1 MEVVGVVAAVPA
13 LIKLVVQTGS
23 LIRDC
28 LSASRFSKAAKGLD
42 GQLSVLQEILNSV
55 NAKWSSNGRA
65 LPSAAELRSL
75 GPVLEALRE
84 ELESLN
90 RLLAKAV
97 APGFFTR
104 IRMAITGFDK
114 QLKEHMSRIESI
126 KALMTLKMAE
136 GIYAS
141 VTGKH
146 LQHLLPAMTNGLKS
160 NRTPQI
166 H

>member
-13 LIKLVVQTGS
+13 LIELVVHSGS

-28 LSASRFSKAAKGLD
+28 LNASHFFKAVKGLD
-42 GQLSVLQEILNSV
+42 GQLSVLQEILNSI
-55 NAKWSSNGRA
+55 NAKWSTIGRA

-97 APGFFTR
+97 APRFLIR
-104 IRMAITGFDK
+104 ARMAINGFEK
-114 QLKEHMSRIESI
+114 QLKERMSRIERI
-126 KALMTLKMAE
+126 KTLMTLKMAE

-141 VTGKH
+141 VTGKY
-146 LQHLLPAMTNGLKS
+146 L
-160 NRTPQI
+160 
-166 H
+166 